1 MWIKTSLLMA
11 EGDSL
16 EENSFFEIPIWINTS
31 QIVTIRKIVKDT
43 DVPDDLKRYSAI
55 STTDGNTYY
64 LKAQAENLLKMINP
78 DNDGGIS
85 IENDTPP
92 KPTLDT
98 SI

>member
-1 MWIKTSLLMA
+1 MA

-16 EENSFFEIPIWINTS
+16 EENPFFEIPIWINTS

-64 LKAQAENLLKMINP
+64 LKVQAENLLKMINP

>member
-64 LKAQAENLLKMINP
+64 LKVQAENLLKMINP

>member
-1 MWIKTSLLMA
+1 MA

-64 LKAQAENLLKMINP
+64 LKVQAENLLKMINP
-78 DNDGGIS
+78 DNDGGIT
-85 IENDTPP
+85 IENSTPP

>member
-1 MWIKTSLLMA
+1 MA

-64 LKAQAENLLKMINP
+64 LKVQAENLLKMINP

>member
-16 EENSFFEIPIWINTS
+16 EENPFFEIPIWINTS

-64 LKAQAENLLKMINP
+64 LKVQAENLLKMINP

>member
-16 EENSFFEIPIWINTS
+16 QENSFFEIPIWINTS

-64 LKAQAENLLKMINP
+64 LKVQAENLLKMINP

>member
-1 MWIKTSLLMA
+1 MA

-16 EENSFFEIPIWINTS
+16 EGDSFFEIPIWINTS

-64 LKAQAENLLKMINP
+64 LKVQAENLLKMINP

>member
-1 MWIKTSLLMA
+1 MA